1 MRNASPLILP
11 TAPPDPPFGRLPACQ
26 YPFVPG
32 DLEQHIDEEVRAS
45 LTRYDP
51 YWGGQVVL
59 AAAILLQLSLSE
71 KLTVGSR
78 WLLPG
83 LEALAL
89 IALTAASPHPR
100 MRHSPLRRR
109 LALALIAAVTAANCY
124 SLIMLCHFLL
134 RGGHASGRAL
144 IGSGIAL
151 WGTNVLLFG
160 VWYWQLDRGGPG
172 ARMRKSTPH
181 PDFLFV
187 QMTARKFAP
196 PGWEPTLVDYLYTS
210 LTNATAFSPT
220 DTMPLTPMA
229 KALMSVQSLVALTT
243 IGLVVARAVNILT

>member
-1 MRNASPLILP
+1 VA
-11 TAPPDPPFGRLPACQ
+11 
-26 YPFVPG
+26 G
-32 DLEQHIDEEVRAS
+32 DLEHQIDEDVRAS

-51 YWGGQVVL
+51 YWGGQLVL

-78 WLLPG
+78 YLLPG

-89 IALTAASPHPR
+89 VALTMASPHPR
-100 MRHSPLRRR
+100 MRHSPLRRH
-109 LALALIAAVTAANCY
+109 LALTLIGVVTAANCY
-124 SLIMLCHFLL
+124 SLVMLCHFLL
-134 RGGHASGRAL
+134 RGGRASGHAL
-144 IGSGIAL
+144 IGSGIVL

-160 VWYWQLDRGGPG
+160 VWYWQLDGGGPR
-172 ARMRKSTPH
+172 ARARKRKPH

-187 QMTARKFAP
+187 QMTARAFAP
-196 PGWEPTLVDYLYTS
+196 RDWEPSLIDYLYTS
-210 LTNATAFSPT
+210 FTNATAFSPT

-229 KALMSVQSLVALTT
+229 KTLMAAQAFTALAT